1 VAAADVE
8 AEALK
13 AVGIVVVEG
22 IGEVG
27 EAPMEWPWPWWHPTT
42 AYRPNWQFPEEFAL
56 FIGRLVLATAYSTA
70 RSSTKQN
77 PRRWRLLGIH
87 HRDRRSIA
95 RIFLSG
101 GISHEQW
108 LSRGLATYT
117 SSERST

>member
-27 EAPMEWPWPWWHPTT
+27 EAPMAVAVAVVAPHHHLSTEQ
-42 AYRPNWQFPEEFAL
+42 AFPEEFAL

-77 PRRWRLLGIH
+77 PRRWRLPRH
-87 HRDRRSIA
+87 PPQRPT
-95 RIFLSG
+95 
-101 GISHEQW
+101 ISRQNF
-108 LSRGLATYT
+108 SP
-117 SSERST
+117 ERA